1 MSIRI
6 LPQILINRIAAGEVI
21 ERPASAL
28 KEIMENSLDAG
39 ATKLEVFIENGGI
52 NYIKVQDNGKGM
64 DKENLALSILRH
76 ATSKLLSDDLLDINF
91 FGFRGEALPS
101 IGSVARLKISSREES
116 SNEAWQI
123 EIAGGEI
130 KELSPSSIQ
139 KGTVVEVKDLFFATP
154 ARLKFLKSERTE
166 RSNIIEV
173 INRFAISNP
182 FVSFS
187 FYDSGRRIFEYRSYA
202 EHDENPHIRRIH
214 DVVGK
219 EFADNSIAVM
229 HKREGVE
236 LGGFISLPTYNRAT
250 SIDQFIFVNGRYVKD
265 KLLQGAIKGAY
276 QDFLPR
282 GRHPVVVLFITLP
295 NYEVDVNVHP
305 AKSEVRFRDSQNVR
319 ALIVGSIMRAI
330 ENSGYKA
337 SNTVSDSAIKILSN
351 SAVNAAAEAN
361 QHSFASEFYKP
372 VQAQNYSANYQGS
385 RAGGA
390 AERESITYFKPIS
403 NAANYSGSSSFIAA
417 AEDDE
422 SNFEPLQAPINSAEL
437 PLGLAKA
444 QYHETYIISQ
454 TQNGIVIVDQHAAHE
469 RLVYEKLKK
478 QFFDG
483 KIKTQNL
490 LIVEKV
496 SIPLESIDR
505 LLQKA
510 AELEK
515 FGLVI
520 HKSGEMEVSVSE
532 IPSILIN
539 SDIASLVKDIADD
552 IASFDE
558 EFSLKEKF
566 EHILETLACHTSVR
580 AGRRLNIDEMNALL
594 REMEATP
601 FSGQCNHGRPT
612 YLELK
617 LSDIEKLFGRS

>member
-28 KEIMENSLDAG
+28 KEIVENALDAG
-39 ATKLEVFIENGGI
+39 ATKIEVYIENGGI
-52 NYIKVQDNGKGM
+52 NYIKVADNGKGM
-64 DKENLALSILRH
+64 DKENLALAILRH

-101 IGSVARLKISSREES
+101 IGSVARLKISSREEGA
-116 SNEAWQI
+116 NEAWQI

-130 KELSPSSIQ
+130 KDLTPSNLQ

-182 FVSFS
+182 FVSFC
-187 FYDSGRRIFEYRSYA
+187 FFDSGRRIFEYKAYA
-202 EHDENPHIRRIH
+202 EHDDNPHIRRIH
-214 DVVGK
+214 DVIGK

-250 SIDQFIFVNGRYVKD
+250 SVDQFIFVNGRYVKD

-351 SAVNAAAEAN
+351 SAANAAAEAN

-372 VQAQNYSANYQGS
+372 TSAQNYEAGSYQQA
-385 RAGGA
+385 RAGA

-403 NAANYSGSSSFIAA
+403 GAANLASSPSFKVTSE
-417 AEDDE
+417 EDE
-422 SNFEPLQAPINSAEL
+422 VEQNSSPIHSAEL

-444 QYHETYIISQ
+444 QFHETYIISQ
-454 TQNGIVIVDQHAAHE
+454 TTNGIVLVDQHAAHE

-483 KIKTQNL
+483 NIKTQNL
-490 LIVEKV
+490 LIEEQV
-496 SIPLESIDR
+496 SIPLETIDR
-505 LLQKA
+505 LMQKA

-515 FGLVI
+515 FGLVMR
-520 HKSGEMEVSVSE
+520 KSGEAQVSVSE

-539 SDIASLVKDIADD
+539 SNINALVKDIADD

-580 AGRRLNIDEMNALL
+580 AGRRLNVDEMNALL